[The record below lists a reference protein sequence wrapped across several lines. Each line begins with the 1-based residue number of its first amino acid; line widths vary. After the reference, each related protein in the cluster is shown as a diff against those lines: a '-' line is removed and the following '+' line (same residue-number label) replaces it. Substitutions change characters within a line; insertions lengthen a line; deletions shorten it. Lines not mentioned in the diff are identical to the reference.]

1 LESARG
7 KDGAEVQMGRAAM
20 AYPAEIIIAGMEG
33 VFAFAFAFATA
44 TCRFTFEGGCEEG

>member
-1 LESARG
+1 
-7 KDGAEVQMGRAAM
+7 MGRAAM

-33 VFAFAFAFATA
+33 VFAFATA